1 MWTFTFGSELLSKSF
16 LTKVYNCCMY
26 KQVTRQEY
34 KGSSYIIFLSLL
46 PPPPNGR
53 EAYSDVE
60 IGTKFSF
67 AIIYVIQ

>member
-1 MWTFTFGSELLSKSF
+1 M
-16 LTKVYNCCMY
+16 TKVYNCCMY

-34 KGSSYIIFLSLL
+34 KGSSYIIFLFLL
-46 PPPPNGR
+46 PPPPPPNGR